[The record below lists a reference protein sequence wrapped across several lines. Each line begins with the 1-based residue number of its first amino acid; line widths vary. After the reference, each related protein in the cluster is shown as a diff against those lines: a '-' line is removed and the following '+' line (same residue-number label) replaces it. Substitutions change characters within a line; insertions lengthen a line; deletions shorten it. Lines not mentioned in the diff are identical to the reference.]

1 MPKDDAAPS
10 TAVSVSPTT
19 LCGPR
24 RRLLQTLALVLL
36 LLGALSM
43 VARIVD
49 LSAATSSFRTSDK
62 SQSGLSVRG
71 PTRHSGYQQQAATS
85 VNSTSTAGQTTTTN
99 TPVATTTPPPVTQPT
114 VEQLKKQEQLKSLVI
129 QRTKAPHDYSSV
141 ETKNKCYAQR
151 DVGIIAAVQQAA
163 RNFCADG
170 GWDSVK
176 QAPVSPE
183 KATKVSTFRVAGGIR
198 SATFQNLMLDL
209 VEVGIHAPI
218 KSMAEDGG
226 KHDPRFNF
234 NMRLVNCACD
244 ELANH
249 FRKLPGDKE
258 RKAEQIWQP
267 SLMGFP
273 EEGVPMSTIC
283 SPRKPENTKRSAW
296 DFVKN
301 PLQAPDNNET
311 VVFEDPV
318 VLIARRDDHNPFFQI
333 SYALN
338 SWIMLQALGWDV
350 TKTHVIHL
358 DGGYPSPIDALH
370 QGLLAPNHEIIDGA
384 TLIGKRV
391 HFRGDV
397 MVAPFELS
405 GPMMQHLDNEEPCF
419 ESELMKT
426 FRAQSLL
433 TLNVTPEM
441 ERELGVTTVRPM
453 IVTVITRRPY
463 DGRKLQRMW
472 VNEDE
477 VMSNMRIEYKGL
489 NVEFRSIDYV
499 NLTLFEQMK
508 TTIESDMIISM
519 HGAGLVNVIWARP
532 MTTVVEIFPKERF
545 RWGYRNMCQFVG
557 CDWHEFRGG
566 QDIGDNPTPN
576 TKNKR
581 IPYDEWMSFFHPLF
595 RQSYGAFE
603 EQQAVLRGEAS

>member
-1 MPKDDAAPS
+1 MPKDEATVASVAP
-10 TAVSVSPTT
+10 AT
-19 LCGPR
+19 LFGTR

-43 VARIVD
+43 VARVVD

-71 PTRHSGYQQQAATS
+71 SVRHTGYQQQSTSINGTSSTNDLKIAPTNIPAATT
-85 VNSTSTAGQTTTTN
+85 V
-99 TPVATTTPPPVTQPT
+99 PPVTQQT
-114 VEQLKKQEQLKSLVI
+114 MAQLKKQEQLKSLVV
-129 QRTKAPHDYSSV
+129 QRTKAPHDYSSM
-141 ETKNKCYAQR
+141 ETKNKCYAER
-151 DVGIIAAVQQAA
+151 DVGIIAAVKQAA
-163 RNFCADG
+163 RNFCVDG
-170 GWDSVK
+170 GWNSTK
-176 QAPVSPE
+176 QGPVSPT
-183 KATKVSTFRVAGGIR
+183 KATKVSMFRVGGGIR
-198 SATFQNLMLDL
+198 SATFQNLMLDF
-209 VEVGIHAPI
+209 VGISIHAPI

-226 KHDPRFNF
+226 RHDPRFNF
-234 NMRLVNCACD
+234 NTRFVNCACD

-258 RKAEQIWQP
+258 RKADQIWQP
-267 SLMGFP
+267 SLMSLP
-273 EEGVPMSTIC
+273 AEGIPMTTIC
-283 SPRKPENTKRSAW
+283 SPRKPETKKRSEW

-301 PLQAPDNNET
+301 PLKAPDNNET

-338 SWIMLQALGWDV
+338 SWIMLKALEWDI
-350 TKTHVIHL
+350 TKTRVIHL

-384 TLIGKRV
+384 TLINKRV

-397 MVAPFELS
+397 LVAPYELS

-419 ESELMKT
+419 ESELIKT
-426 FRAQSLL
+426 FRSQSLL
-433 TLNVTPEM
+433 TLNMTPEV
-441 ERELGVTTVRPM
+441 ERELGVTTIRPM

-463 DGRKLQRMW
+463 GGRTLQRVW

-477 VMSNMRIEYKGL
+477 VMANMRIEYKGL

-499 NLTLFEQMK
+499 NLTLYEQMK

-566 QDIGDNPTPN
+566 QDLGDNPAPN
-576 TKNKR
+576 TKDKR
-581 IPYDEWMSFFHPLF
+581 IPYDEWMAFFHPLF
-595 RQSYGAFE
+595 RETYGAFE
-603 EQQAVLRGEAS
+603 EQQALLRGEAS

>member
-1 MPKDDAAPS
+1 MPKDD
-10 TAVSVSPTT
+10 TAVAVAPAT
-19 LCGPR
+19 LFGTR

-43 VARIVD
+43 VARVVD

-71 PTRHSGYQQQAATS
+71 SVRHTGYQQQSASINGTLNNDGPIIAPTNIPAATT
-85 VNSTSTAGQTTTTN
+85 V
-99 TPVATTTPPPVTQPT
+99 PPVTQQT
-114 VEQLKKQEQLKSLVI
+114 MAQLKKQEQLKSLVV

-151 DVGIIAAVQQAA
+151 DVGIIAAVKQAA
-163 RNFCADG
+163 RNFCVDG
-170 GWDSVK
+170 GWNSTK

-183 KATKVSTFRVAGGIR
+183 KATKVSMFRVAGGIR
-198 SATFQNLMLDL
+198 SATFQNLMLDF
-209 VEVGIHAPI
+209 VGISIHAPI

-234 NMRLVNCACD
+234 NTRFVNCACD

-258 RKAEQIWQP
+258 RKADQIWQP
-267 SLMGFP
+267 ALMSLP
-273 EEGVPMSTIC
+273 AEGIPMTTIC
-283 SPRKPENTKRSAW
+283 SPRKPETKKRSAW

-301 PLQAPDNNET
+301 PLKAPDNNET
-311 VVFEDPV
+311 LVFEDPV

-338 SWIMLQALGWDV
+338 SWIMLKALEWDI
-350 TKTHVIHL
+350 TKTRVVHL

-384 TLIGKRV
+384 TLINKRV

-397 MVAPFELS
+397 LVAPYELS
-405 GPMMQHLDNEEPCF
+405 GPMMQHLDDEEPCF
-419 ESELMKT
+419 ESELIKT

-441 ERELGVTTVRPM
+441 EREWGITTVRPM

-463 DGRKLQRMW
+463 GGRTLQRVW

-477 VMSNMRIEYKGL
+477 VMANMRIEYKGL
-489 NVEFRSIDYV
+489 NVEFRSVDYV
-499 NLTLFEQMK
+499 NLTLYEQMK

-557 CDWHEFRGG
+557 CDWHQFRGG
-566 QDIGDNPTPN
+566 QDIGDNPAPN
-576 TKNKR
+576 TKDKR

-595 RQSYGAFE
+595 RESYGAFE
-603 EQQAVLRGEAS
+603 EQQALLRGEAS

>member
-49 LSAATSSFRTSDK
+49 LSAATSSFGASDK

-71 PTRHSGYQQQAATS
+71 PDQHSCGNYYNSSSDAADC
-85 VNSTSTAGQTTTTN
+85 
-99 TPVATTTPPPVTQPT
+99 
-114 VEQLKKQEQLKSLVI
+114 EQLKKQEQLKSLVV

-163 RNFCADG
+163 RHFCADG
-170 GWDSVK
+170 GWDSEK

-183 KATKVSTFRVAGGIR
+183 KATKVSMFRVGGGIR

-209 VEVGIHAPI
+209 VGVGIHAPI

-234 NMRLVNCACD
+234 NNRLVNCASIID
-244 ELANH
+244 VPA
-249 FRKLPGDKE
+249 G
-258 RKAEQIWQP
+258 
-267 SLMGFP
+267 
-273 EEGVPMSTIC
+273 EGIPMSTIC
-283 SPRKPENTKRSAW
+283 SPRKPENTKRSEW

-318 VLIARRDDHNPFFQI
+318 VIIARRDDHNPFFQI

-370 QGLLAPNHEIIDGA
+370 QGLLAPNHELS
-384 TLIGKRV
+384 TRV

-433 TLNVTPEM
+433 TLNMTPEM

-453 IVTVITRRPY
+453 VVTVITRRPY
-463 DGRKLQRMW
+463 GGRTLQRMW

-499 NLTLFEQMK
+499 NLTLFEQMQ

-566 QDIGDNPTPN
+566 QDIGDNPSPN
-576 TKNKR
+576 TKDKR
-581 IPYDEWMSFFHPLF
+581 IPYDEWMSFFHPLL

>member
-49 LSAATSSFRTSDK
+49 LSAATSSFGASDK

-71 PTRHSGYQQQAATS
+71 PVRHSGYQQAVAS
-85 VNSTSTAGQTTTTN
+85 VNGTSTAAQITETN
-99 TPVATTTPPPVTQPT
+99 TPAATITTPPVTQQT
-114 VEQLKKQEQLKSLVI
+114 VEQLKKQEQLKSLVV

-163 RNFCADG
+163 RHFCADG
-170 GWDSVK
+170 GWDSEK

-183 KATKVSTFRVAGGIR
+183 KATKVSI
-198 SATFQNLMLDL
+198 ATFQNLMLDL
-209 VEVGIHAPI
+209 VGVGIHATI

-234 NMRLVNCACD
+234 NNRLVNCACD
-244 ELANH
+244 ELADH

-258 RKAEQIWQP
+258 RKADQIWQP
-267 SLMGFP
+267 SLMSLPG
-273 EEGVPMSTIC
+273 EGIPMSTIC
-283 SPRKPENTKRSAW
+283 SPRKPENTKRSEW

-397 MVAPFELS
+397 M
-405 GPMMQHLDNEEPCF
+405 HLDNEEPCF

-433 TLNVTPEM
+433 TLNMTPEM

-453 IVTVITRRPY
+453 VVTVITRRPY
-463 DGRKLQRMW
+463 GGRTLQRMW

-499 NLTLFEQMK
+499 NLTLFEQMQ

-566 QDIGDNPTPN
+566 QDIGDNPSPN
-576 TKNKR
+576 TKDKR
-581 IPYDEWMSFFHPLF
+581 IPYDEWMSFFHPL
-595 RQSYGAFE
+595 SATAGS
-603 EQQAVLRGEAS
+603 VTW

>member
-1 MPKDDAAPS
+1 MPKDDAAAAS
-10 TAVSVSPTT
+10 ASPIAS
-19 LCGPR
+19 R

-43 VARIVD
+43 VARVVD
-49 LSAATSSFRTSDK
+49 LSAATSSFGAK
-62 SQSGLSVRG
+62 SQSALSVRG
-71 PTRHSGYQQQAATS
+71 PVRHNGYQKASASAS
-85 VNSTSTAGQTTTTN
+85 VSVQNASSNIEIKETIAPETA
-99 TPVATTTPPPVTQPT
+99 PPVTQQT
-114 VEQLKKQEQLKSLVI
+114 VAQLQLQEQLKAKVV

-141 ETKNKCYAQR
+141 ETKNKCYAER
-151 DVGIIAAVQQAA
+151 DVGIINKVQQAA
-163 RNFCADG
+163 RNFCVDG
-170 GWDSVK
+170 GWNSSK
-176 QAPVSPE
+176 LAPVSPD
-183 KATKVSTFRVAGGIR
+183 KATKVSMVRVGGGIR

-209 VEVGIHAPI
+209 VGVKIHAPI
-218 KSMAEDGG
+218 KSMADDGG
-226 KHDPRFNF
+226 KHDPRFKF
-234 NMRLVNCACD
+234 NPRLINCACD

-267 SLMGFP
+267 SLTSLP
-273 EEGVPMSTIC
+273 EDGIPMTTI
-283 SPRKPENTKRSAW
+283 SPRKPENYKRSAW

-301 PLQAPDNNET
+301 PTTAPDKNET
-311 VVFEDPV
+311 LVFEDPV

-338 SWIMLQALGWDV
+338 AWIMLQALGWDV
-350 TKTHVIHL
+350 TKTRVIHL

-370 QGLLAPNHEIIDGA
+370 KGLLAPNHEIIDGA
-384 TLIGKRV
+384 TLMGKRV
-391 HFRGDV
+391 HFRGEV
-397 MVAPFELS
+397 MVAPYELS
-405 GPMMQHLDNEEPCF
+405 GPMMQHLNDDEPCY
-419 ESELMKT
+419 ESELFKT
-426 FRAQSLL
+426 FRSLSL
-433 TLNVTPEM
+433 QTLNITPAM
-441 ERELGVTTVRPM
+441 ERRVGVTTIRPM

-463 DGRKLQRMW
+463 GGRTLQRMW

-477 VMSNMRIEYKGL
+477 VMANMRIEYKGL
-489 NVEFRSIDYV
+489 NVDFRSIDYV
-499 NLTLFEQMK
+499 NLTLAEQMN

-566 QDIGDNPTPN
+566 QDIGEDPVPN

-581 IPYDEWMSFFHPLF
+581 IPYDEWMAFFHPLF
-595 RQSYGAFE
+595 RETYGAFE

>member
-1 MPKDDAAPS
+1 MPKDD
-10 TAVSVSPTT
+10 TAVAVAPAT
-19 LCGPR
+19 LFGTR

-43 VARIVD
+43 VARVVD
-49 LSAATSSFRTSDK
+49 LSAATSSFHTSDK

-71 PTRHSGYQQQAATS
+71 SVRHTGYQQQSASINGTLNNDGPRIAPTNIPAATT
-85 VNSTSTAGQTTTTN
+85 V
-99 TPVATTTPPPVTQPT
+99 PPVTQQT
-114 VEQLKKQEQLKSLVI
+114 MAQLKKQEQLKSLVV

-151 DVGIIAAVQQAA
+151 DVGIIAAVKQAA
-163 RNFCADG
+163 RNFCVDG
-170 GWDSVK
+170 GWNSTK

-183 KATKVSTFRVAGGIR
+183 KATKVSMFRVAGGIR
-198 SATFQNLMLDL
+198 SATFQNLMLDF
-209 VEVGIHAPI
+209 VGISIHAPI

-234 NMRLVNCACD
+234 NTRFVNCACD

-258 RKAEQIWQP
+258 RKADQIWQP
-267 SLMGFP
+267 ALMSLP
-273 EEGVPMSTIC
+273 AEGIPMTTIC
-283 SPRKPENTKRSAW
+283 SPRKPETKKRSAW

-301 PLQAPDNNET
+301 PLKAPDNNET
-311 VVFEDPV
+311 LVFEDPV

-338 SWIMLQALGWDV
+338 SWIMLKALEWDI
-350 TKTHVIHL
+350 TKTRVVHL

-384 TLIGKRV
+384 TLINKRV

-397 MVAPFELS
+397 LVAPYELS
-405 GPMMQHLDNEEPCF
+405 GPMMQHLDDEEPCF
-419 ESELMKT
+419 ESELIKT

-441 ERELGVTTVRPM
+441 EREWGITTVRPM

-463 DGRKLQRMW
+463 GGRTLQRVW

-477 VMSNMRIEYKGL
+477 VMANMRIEYKGL
-489 NVEFRSIDYV
+489 NVEFRSVDYV
-499 NLTLFEQMK
+499 NLTLYEQMK

-557 CDWHEFRGG
+557 CDWHQFRGG
-566 QDIGDNPTPN
+566 QDIGDNPAPN
-576 TKNKR
+576 TKDKR

-595 RQSYGAFE
+595 RESYGAFE
-603 EQQAVLRGEAS
+603 EQQALLRGEAS